1 MWPAA
6 RPLPPSPTRPQAAQR
21 RYVLLALWM
30 ARHGAGVVPGK
41 AIVDA
46 ARRLRVS

>member
-1 MWPAA
+1 MC
-6 RPLPPSPTRPQAAQR
+6 PLLAAQR

-41 AIVDA
+41 AIVDS
-46 ARRLRVS
+46 ARRVRVS